1 MTQIAELAKSKTVI
15 LISHRLANVV
25 DADNIYVMQDGNTVE
40 SGTHTELL
48 KTTVFM
54 PSFIIHRFSLKTTQR
69 RCE

>member
-1 MTQIAELAKSKTVI
+1 MAQIAELAKSKTVI

-48 KTTVFM
+48 KNNSVYAKLYNSQIQLENYTKEV
-54 PSFIIHRFSLKTTQR
+54 
-69 RCE
+69 

>member
-1 MTQIAELAKSKTVI
+1 MAQIAEIAKSKTVI

-48 KTTVFM
+48 KNNGVYAKLYNSQIQLENYTKEV
-54 PSFIIHRFSLKTTQR
+54 
-69 RCE
+69 

>member
-1 MTQIAELAKSKTVI
+1 MAQIAEIAKSKTVI

-48 KTTVFM
+48 KNNGVYAELYNSQIQLENYTKEV
-54 PSFIIHRFSLKTTQR
+54 
-69 RCE
+69 